1 VDASVLFEVCRQAQQ
16 VFESQPVLL
25 ELNPPVV
32 VCGDIHGQYVD
43 LLRIFHQLGYPPT
56 ANYLFLGDYVDR
68 GTKNLE
74 TIALL
79 FCYKIKYPR
88 NFFLLRGNHETAA
101 VNAVYGFRQEIQRR
115 FGRNEHG
122 PLWRMF
128 NEAFSQMP
136 VTAIIGGEEINF
148 QKQLRKIPRG
158 WHDPGENRLALDL
171 LWSDPD
177 PTIRGWRPS
186 PRGCSYLFGN
196 DVLLDSCR
204 QLDIDLIVRAHQV
217 VQDGYEINPT
227 QRLITV
233 FSAPNYC
240 GEVS

>member
-1 VDASVLFEVCRQAQQ
+1 MLAEVCRMAQQ

-56 ANYLFLGDYVDR
+56 ANYLFLGGTKEMIVFSKNENPFFADYVDR

-88 NFFLLRGNHETAA
+88 NFFLLRGNHETAV

-115 FGRNEHG
+115 FGRHVQV
-122 PLWRMF
+122 PLWRVF
-128 NEAFSQMP
+128 NEAFSHMP
-136 VTAIIGGEEINF
+136 ITAIIGGRQSFCTNGFLIN
-148 QKQLRKIPRG
+148 K
-158 WHDPGENRLALDL
+158 
-171 LWSDPD
+171 
-177 PTIRGWRPS
+177 
-186 PRGCSYLFGN
+186 
-196 DVLLDSCR
+196 
-204 QLDIDLIVRAHQV
+204 
-217 VQDGYEINPT
+217 
-227 QRLITV
+227 
-233 FSAPNYC
+233 
-240 GEVS
+240 